1 MDRFI
6 KIIMYKNSISCANK
20 IVTYIVFQI
29 FPSKSEKNIYYYKFF
44 SNFYVDPVLEKKIR
58 NKNYFFYIVWYEFEK
73 LKYFEFLI
81 L

>member
-58 NKNYFFYIVWYEFEK
+58 KKILSCIFYIVWYELEK
-73 LKYFEFLI
+73 F
-81 L
+81 